1 LQLIIARLK
10 GVLKRP
16 STVREKNWKLGRHIQ
31 KMRQAAGVT
40 QEELAEHIGVST
52 PYIGRMETGTIT
64 PNLKLLQKIARALG
78 VKVKDLIPY

>member
-1 LQLIIARLK
+1 VK
-10 GVLKRP
+10 TRP
-16 STVREKNWKLGRHIQ
+16 ASVKKHDWKLARHLQ
-31 KMRQAAGVT
+31 KIRQAKGIT

-52 PYIGRMETGTIT
+52 PYIGRIEAGTIT